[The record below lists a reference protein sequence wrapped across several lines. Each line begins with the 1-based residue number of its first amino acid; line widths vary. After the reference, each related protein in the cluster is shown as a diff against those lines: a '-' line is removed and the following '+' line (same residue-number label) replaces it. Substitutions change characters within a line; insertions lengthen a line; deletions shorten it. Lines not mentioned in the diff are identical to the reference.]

1 MIKCR
6 FFYMRIILLSFLVLF
21 NYSSLVTSCPSSG
34 DGDCVPSTDTYNQ
47 VANQSS
53 YQTVT
58 EIPTTNTS
66 SNYNIDEID
75 SGLPDDYIAKSSS
88 YLNEINKKSKLNAK
102 IKKLNFDLKNIIY
115 NSSNQYNSNFSDQ
128 INKKLYNVKS
138 IIDQNNGKDKDIF
151 NSIHQNINEL
161 LNSIIASFN
170 DNKSLKFQP
179 FKINSSDI
187 LDQIN
192 KYNEINDIIKTLEV
206 MN

>member
-1 MIKCR
+1 
-6 FFYMRIILLSFLVLF
+6 MRIILLSLLVLF

-47 VANQSS
+47 GANQSS
-53 YQTVT
+53 YQTVI
-58 EIPTTNTS
+58 EIPSMNTS
-66 SNYNIDEID
+66 SNYNIDESD
-75 SGLPDDYIAKSSS
+75 SGLPDDYIAKSSN
-88 YLNEINKKSKLNAK
+88 YLNEINKKFKLNAK
-102 IKKLNFDLKNIIY
+102 IERLNFDLKNIIY
-115 NSSNQYNSNFSDQ
+115 SSSNQYNSNFSDQ

-161 LNSIIASFN
+161 LNSIIDSFN
-170 DNKSLKFQP
+170 DDKSLKFQP

>member
-1 MIKCR
+1 
-6 FFYMRIILLSFLVLF
+6 MRIILLSFLLSF

-34 DGDCVPSTDTYNQ
+34 DGDCVPNNDFYNQ
-47 VANQSS
+47 GANQSS

-58 EIPTTNTS
+58 EIPSMNTS
-66 SNYNIDEID
+66 SNYNIDESD

-88 YLNEINKKSKLNAK
+88 YLNEINKKSMLNGK
-102 IKKLNFDLKNIIY
+102 IKRLNFDLKNIIY
-115 NSSNQYNSNFSDQ
+115 NSSNQYNSNFNDQ

-138 IIDQNNGKDKDIF
+138 IIDQNKGKDKDIF

-161 LNSIIASFN
+161 LNSIIDSFN
-170 DNKSLKFQP
+170 DDKSLKFQP

>member
-1 MIKCR
+1 
-6 FFYMRIILLSFLVLF
+6 MRIIFFSFFLLLNFSTQV
-21 NYSSLVTSCPSSG
+21 VSCPSSG
-34 DGDCVPSTDTYNQ
+34 DGDCVPSTDSYNQ
-47 VANQSS
+47 SINQNSNQSVNETLS
-53 YQTVT
+53 
-58 EIPTTNTS
+58 ENTS
-66 SNYNIDEID
+66 KDYNNEESD

-88 YLNEINKKSKLNAK
+88 YLNEINKKSDLDAK
-102 IKKLNFDLKNIIY
+102 IKRLNFDLKNIIY

-161 LNSIIASFN
+161 LNSIIDSFN
-170 DNKSLKFQP
+170 DDKSLKFQP

>member
-6 FFYMRIILLSFLVLF
+6 FVYMRIILLSFLLLSNF
-21 NYSSLVTSCPSSG
+21 SSHSISCPSSG
-34 DGDCVPSTDTYNQ
+34 DGDCVPSTDTSDTYNQ
-47 VANQSS
+47 L
-53 YQTVT
+53 VT
-58 EIPTTNTS
+58 EETGINTS
-66 SNYNIDEID
+66 STHKIVESDG
-75 SGLPDDYIAKSSS
+75 GLPDDYVAKPSN
-88 YLNEINKKSKLNAK
+88 YLKKINERSKLNAK
-102 IKKLNFDLKNIIY
+102 IKRLNFDLKNIIY
-115 NSSNQYNSNFSDQ
+115 NSSNQYNSNLSDQ

-161 LNSIIASFN
+161 LNSIIVSFN
-170 DNKSLKFQP
+170 DDKSLKFQP

>member
-1 MIKCR
+1 
-6 FFYMRIILLSFLVLF
+6 MRIILLSFLVLF
-21 NYSSLVTSCPSSG
+21 SYSSLVTSCPSSG

-47 VANQSS
+47 STNQSS
-53 YQTVT
+53 YQKVA
-58 EIPTTNTS
+58 EIPSMNTS
-66 SNYNIDEID
+66 SNYNIDVSD
-75 SGLPDDYIAKSSS
+75 SGLADDYIAKSSS

-102 IKKLNFDLKNIIY
+102 IKRLNFDFKNIIY

-138 IIDQNNGKDKDIF
+138 IIDQNNGKDEDIF

-161 LNSIIASFN
+161 LNSIIDSFN
-170 DNKSLKFQP
+170 DDKSLKFQP
-179 FKINSSDI
+179 FKINNSDI
-187 LDQIN
+187 LDQIK

>member
-1 MIKCR
+1 M
-6 FFYMRIILLSFLVLF
+6 
-21 NYSSLVTSCPSSG
+21 N
-34 DGDCVPSTDTYNQ
+34 
-47 VANQSS
+47 
-53 YQTVT
+53 
-58 EIPTTNTS
+58 
-66 SNYNIDEID
+66 
-75 SGLPDDYIAKSSS
+75 
-88 YLNEINKKSKLNAK
+88 
-102 IKKLNFDLKNIIY
+102 
-115 NSSNQYNSNFSDQ
+115 

-161 LNSIIASFN
+161 LNSIIVSFN
-170 DNKSLKFQP
+170 DDKSLKFQP

>member
-1 MIKCR
+1 
-6 FFYMRIILLSFLVLF
+6 MRIILLSFLILF

-47 VANQSS
+47 STNQSS

-58 EIPTTNTS
+58 EIPSMNTS
-66 SNYNIDEID
+66 SNYNIDESD

-102 IKKLNFDLKNIIY
+102 IKRLNFDLKNIIY

-128 INKKLYNVKS
+128 INKKLYNVKR

-161 LNSIIASFN
+161 LNSIIDSFN
-170 DNKSLKFQP
+170 DDKSLKLQP

>member
-1 MIKCR
+1 M
-6 FFYMRIILLSFLVLF
+6 
-21 NYSSLVTSCPSSG
+21 
-34 DGDCVPSTDTYNQ
+34 
-47 VANQSS
+47 
-53 YQTVT
+53 
-58 EIPTTNTS
+58 NTS
-66 SNYNIDEID
+66 SNYNIDESD

-102 IKKLNFDLKNIIY
+102 IKRLNFDLKNIIY
-115 NSSNQYNSNFSDQ
+115 SSSNQYNSNFSDQ

-161 LNSIIASFN
+161 LNSIIDSFN
-170 DNKSLKFQP
+170 DDKSLKFQP

>member
-1 MIKCR
+1 
-6 FFYMRIILLSFLVLF
+6 MRIILLSLLVLF

-47 VANQSS
+47 STNQSS

-58 EIPTTNTS
+58 EIPSMNTS
-66 SNYNIDEID
+66 SNYNIDEND
-75 SGLPDDYIAKSSS
+75 SGLPDDYITKSSS

-102 IKKLNFDLKNIIY
+102 IKRLNFDLKNIIY

-138 IIDQNNGKDKDIF
+138 IIDQNNGKDEDIF

-161 LNSIIASFN
+161 LNSIIDSFN
-170 DNKSLKFQP
+170 DDKSLKFQP
-179 FKINSSDI
+179 FKMNSSDI

>member
-1 MIKCR
+1 
-6 FFYMRIILLSFLVLF
+6 MRIILLSFLVLF

-47 VANQSS
+47 STNQSS

-58 EIPTTNTS
+58 EIPSMNTS
-66 SNYNIDEID
+66 SNYNIDEND

-102 IKKLNFDLKNIIY
+102 IKRINFDLKNIIY

-138 IIDQNNGKDKDIF
+138 IIDQNNGKDEDIF

-161 LNSIIASFN
+161 LNSIIDSFN
-170 DNKSLKFQP
+170 DDKSLKFQP
-179 FKINSSDI
+179 FKINNSDI

>member
-1 MIKCR
+1 
-6 FFYMRIILLSFLVLF
+6 MRIILLSFLVLF

-47 VANQSS
+47 GANQSS
-53 YQTVT
+53 YQTFT
-58 EIPTTNTS
+58 EIPSMNTS
-66 SNYNIDEID
+66 SNYNIDEND

-102 IKKLNFDLKNIIY
+102 IKRLNFDLKNIIY

-138 IIDQNNGKDKDIF
+138 IIDQNNGKDEDIF

-161 LNSIIASFN
+161 LNSIIDSFN
-170 DNKSLKFQP
+170 DDKSLKFQP

>member
-1 MIKCR
+1 
-6 FFYMRIILLSFLVLF
+6 MRIILLSFLLLSNF
-21 NYSSLVTSCPSSG
+21 SSHSISCPSSG

-47 VANQSS
+47 GANQSS

-58 EIPTTNTS
+58 EITSMNTS
-66 SNYNIDEID
+66 SNYNIDESD

-102 IKKLNFDLKNIIY
+102 IKRLNFDLKNIIY
-115 NSSNQYNSNFSDQ
+115 SSSNQYNSNFSDQ
-128 INKKLYNVKS
+128 INKKLYDVKS

-161 LNSIIASFN
+161 LNSIIVSFN
-170 DNKSLKFQP
+170 DDKSLKFQP

>member
-1 MIKCR
+1 
-6 FFYMRIILLSFLVLF
+6 MRIILLSFLVLF

-47 VANQSS
+47 STNQSS

-58 EIPTTNTS
+58 EIPSINTS
-66 SNYNIDEID
+66 SNYSIDDSD

-102 IKKLNFDLKNIIY
+102 IKRLNFDLKNIIY
-115 NSSNQYNSNFSDQ
+115 SSSNQYNSNFSDQ
-128 INKKLYNVKS
+128 INKKLYDIKS

-161 LNSIIASFN
+161 LNSIIDSFN
-170 DNKSLKFQP
+170 DDKSLKFQP

>member
-6 FFYMRIILLSFLVLF
+6 FLCMKSIYILFLFLF
-21 NYSSLVTSCPSSG
+21 NFSSHVMSCPSSG

-47 VANQSS
+47 GANQSS

-58 EIPTTNTS
+58 EIPSMNTS
-66 SNYNIDEID
+66 SNYNIDESD

-102 IKKLNFDLKNIIY
+102 IKRLNFDLKNIIY

-161 LNSIIASFN
+161 LNSIIDSFN
-170 DNKSLKFQP
+170 DDKSLKFQP

>member
-1 MIKCR
+1 
-6 FFYMRIILLSFLVLF
+6 MRIILLSFLVLF

-34 DGDCVPSTDTYNQ
+34 DGDCVPSNDTYNQ
-47 VANQSS
+47 GAKKSS
-53 YQTVT
+53 YQTVA
-58 EIPTTNTS
+58 EIPSMNTS
-66 SNYNIDEID
+66 SNYNIDESD
-75 SGLPDDYIAKSSS
+75 GGLPDDYIAKSSS

-102 IKKLNFDLKNIIY
+102 IKRLNFDLKNIIY

-138 IIDQNNGKDKDIF
+138 IIDQNNGKDEDIF

-161 LNSIIASFN
+161 LNSIIDSFN
-170 DNKSLKFQP
+170 DDKSLKFQP
-179 FKINSSDI
+179 FKINSFDI

>member
-1 MIKCR
+1 
-6 FFYMRIILLSFLVLF
+6 MRIILLSFLVLF

-47 VANQSS
+47 STNQSS

-58 EIPTTNTS
+58 EIPSMNTS
-66 SNYNIDEID
+66 SNYNIDEND

-102 IKKLNFDLKNIIY
+102 IKRLNFDLKNIIY
-115 NSSNQYNSNFSDQ
+115 SSSNQYNSNFSDQ
-128 INKKLYNVKS
+128 INKKLYDVKS

-161 LNSIIASFN
+161 LNSIIDSFN
-170 DNKSLKFQP
+170 DDKSLKFQP

>member
-6 FFYMRIILLSFLVLF
+6 FFYMRIILLSFLLLSNF
-21 NYSSLVTSCPSSG
+21 SSHSISCPSSG
-34 DGDCVPSTDTYNQ
+34 DGDCVPSTDTSDTYNQ
-47 VANQSS
+47 L
-53 YQTVT
+53 VT
-58 EIPTTNTS
+58 EEPGINTS
-66 SNYNIDEID
+66 STHKIVESDG
-75 SGLPDDYIAKSSS
+75 GLPDDYVAKPSN
-88 YLNEINKKSKLNAK
+88 YLKKINEKSKLNAK
-102 IKKLNFDLKNIIY
+102 IKRLNFDLKNIIY

-161 LNSIIASFN
+161 LNSIIDSFN
-170 DNKSLKFQP
+170 DDKSLKFQP

>member
-1 MIKCR
+1 
-6 FFYMRIILLSFLVLF
+6 MRIILLSFLVLF

-47 VANQSS
+47 STNQSS
-53 YQTVT
+53 YQKVA
-58 EIPTTNTS
+58 EIPSMNTS
-66 SNYNIDEID
+66 SNYNIDVSD
-75 SGLPDDYIAKSSS
+75 SGLADDYIAKSSS

-102 IKKLNFDLKNIIY
+102 IKRLNFDLKNIIY

-161 LNSIIASFN
+161 LNSIIVSFN
-170 DNKSLKFQP
+170 DDKSLKFQP

>member
-6 FFYMRIILLSFLVLF
+6 FFYMRIILLSFLLLSNF
-21 NYSSLVTSCPSSG
+21 SSHSISCPSSG
-34 DGDCVPSTDTYNQ
+34 DGDCVPSNDSY
-47 VANQSS
+47 NQSS
-53 YQTVT
+53 NQTVT
-58 EIPTTNTS
+58 EIPNMNTS
-66 SNYNIDEID
+66 SNYNIDESD
-75 SGLPDDYIAKSSS
+75 GGLPDDYIAKSSS

-102 IKKLNFDLKNIIY
+102 IKRLNFDLKNIIY

-138 IIDQNNGKDKDIF
+138 IIDQNNGKDEDIF

-161 LNSIIASFN
+161 LNSIIVSFN
-170 DNKSLKFQP
+170 DDKSLKFQP
-179 FKINSSDI
+179 YKINSSDI

>member
-1 MIKCR
+1 
-6 FFYMRIILLSFLVLF
+6 MRIILLSFFVLF

-47 VANQSS
+47 SANQSS

-58 EIPTTNTS
+58 EIPSMNTS
-66 SNYNIDEID
+66 SNYNIDEND

-102 IKKLNFDLKNIIY
+102 IKRLNFDLKNIIY

-138 IIDQNNGKDKDIF
+138 IIDQNNGKDEDIF

-161 LNSIIASFN
+161 LNSIIDSFN
-170 DNKSLKFQP
+170 DDKSLKFQP

>member
-1 MIKCR
+1 
-6 FFYMRIILLSFLVLF
+6 MRIILLSFLVLF
-21 NYSSLVTSCPSSG
+21 SYSSLVTSCPSSG

-47 VANQSS
+47 STNQSS
-53 YQTVT
+53 YQKVA
-58 EIPTTNTS
+58 EIPSMNTS
-66 SNYNIDEID
+66 SNYNIDVSD
-75 SGLPDDYIAKSSS
+75 SGLADDYIAKSSS

-102 IKKLNFDLKNIIY
+102 IKRLNFDLKNIIY
-115 NSSNQYNSNFSDQ
+115 SSSNQYNSNFSDQ

-138 IIDQNNGKDKDIF
+138 IIDQNNGKDEDIF

-161 LNSIIASFN
+161 LNSIIDSLN
-170 DNKSLKFQP
+170 DDKSLKFQP

>member
-1 MIKCR
+1 
-6 FFYMRIILLSFLVLF
+6 MRIILLSFLVLF

-34 DGDCVPSTDTYNQ
+34 DGDCVPSTDIYTQ
-47 VANQSS
+47 GANQSS

-58 EIPTTNTS
+58 EIPSMNTS
-66 SNYNIDEID
+66 SNYNIDESD

-88 YLNEINKKSKLNAK
+88 YLNEINKKSRLDAK
-102 IKKLNFDLKNIIY
+102 IKRLNFDLKNIIY
-115 NSSNQYNSNFSDQ
+115 NFSNQYNSDFSDQ
-128 INKKLYNVKS
+128 INKKLYDVKS
-138 IIDQNNGKDKDIF
+138 IIDQNNGKDNDIF

-161 LNSIIASFN
+161 LNSIIFSFN
-170 DNKSLKFQP
+170 DDKSLKFQP
-179 FKINSSDI
+179 FKLNSSDI

>member
-1 MIKCR
+1 
-6 FFYMRIILLSFLVLF
+6 MRIILLSFLVLF

-34 DGDCVPSTDTYNQ
+34 DGDCVPSTDNYNQ
-47 VANQSS
+47 GANQSS

-58 EIPTTNTS
+58 EIPSMNTS
-66 SNYNIDEID
+66 SNYNIDESD

-102 IKKLNFDLKNIIY
+102 IKRLNFDLKNIIY
-115 NSSNQYNSNFSDQ
+115 SSSNQYNSNFSDQ
-128 INKKLYNVKS
+128 INKKLYDVKS

-161 LNSIIASFN
+161 LNSIIDSFN
-170 DNKSLKFQP
+170 DDKSLIFQP

>member
-1 MIKCR
+1 
-6 FFYMRIILLSFLVLF
+6 MRIILLSFLVLF
-21 NYSSLVTSCPSSG
+21 SYSSLVTSCPSSG

-47 VANQSS
+47 STNQSS
-53 YQTVT
+53 YQKVA
-58 EIPTTNTS
+58 EIPSMNTS
-66 SNYNIDEID
+66 SNYNIDVSD
-75 SGLPDDYIAKSSS
+75 SGLADDYIAKSSS

-102 IKKLNFDLKNIIY
+102 IKRINFDLKNIIY

-161 LNSIIASFN
+161 LNSIIDSFN
-170 DNKSLKFQP
+170 DDKSLKFQP
-179 FKINSSDI
+179 FKINNSDI

-192 KYNEINDIIKTLEV
+192 KYNEINDIVKTLEV

>member
-1 MIKCR
+1 
-6 FFYMRIILLSFLVLF
+6 MRIILLSFLVLF

-47 VANQSS
+47 STNQSS

-58 EIPTTNTS
+58 EIPSMNTS
-66 SNYNIDEID
+66 SNYNIDESD

-102 IKKLNFDLKNIIY
+102 IKRLNFDLKNIIY
-115 NSSNQYNSNFSDQ
+115 NTSNQYNSNFSDQ

-138 IIDQNNGKDKDIF
+138 IIDQNNGKDEDIF

-161 LNSIIASFN
+161 LNSIIDSFN
-170 DNKSLKFQP
+170 DDKSLKFQP

>member
-1 MIKCR
+1 
-6 FFYMRIILLSFLVLF
+6 MRIILLSFLVLF

-47 VANQSS
+47 STNQSS

-58 EIPTTNTS
+58 EIPSMNTS
-66 SNYNIDEID
+66 SNYNIDESD

-88 YLNEINKKSKLNAK
+88 YLNEINKKSMLNGK
-102 IKKLNFDLKNIIY
+102 IKRLNFDFKNIIY

-161 LNSIIASFN
+161 LNSIIDSFN
-170 DNKSLKFQP
+170 DDKSLKFQP